1 MKIRVGLGV
10 PGPQLQDAAA
20 FWDWVDLCEA
30 SGVDS
35 LWQSDRLITK
45 DPLLECI
52 SLLAALAGR
61 TRRMKFGMS
70 VAVISFRD
78 PLLLAKQCATID
90 WLSGGRLLPAFGIG
104 DPQLPEWRATGRPS
118 AGRGRQADEAL
129 ELMARLWSEDEVSF
143 AGEFYRYERVSIAP
157 RPLQQPL
164 PLWIGGSSPAAIR
177 RTARLGTGWIAGLQ
191 TPEQVAPVV
200 EAIQA
205 EAARLGRAIDP
216 DHFGAGFSFR
226 FGQRDDAIVE
236 RSARVFRGLDRG
248 VDPDTYFAVGGPDEI
263 CAQIERYRRAGVSKF
278 VLRPLASDRRDV
290 MEQTR
295 RLIETVLP
303 AVGELG

>member
-1 MKIRVGLGV
+1 VKVRIGLGV
-10 PGPQLQDAAA
+10 PQVADPAV

-35 LWQSDRLITK
+35 LWQSDRLITRE
-45 DPLLECI
+45 PLLEAL

-70 VAVISFRD
+70 VAVVSFRE

-104 DPQLPEWRATGRPS
+104 DPRLPEWSATGRSS
-118 AGRGRQADEAL
+118 AARGRQADEAL
-129 ELMARLWSEDEVSF
+129 ALMARLWAEDEVSF
-143 AGEFYRYERVSIAP
+143 EGEFHRYEKVCISP

-177 RTARLGTGWIAGLQ
+177 RTAQLGTGWIAGLQ
-191 TPEQVAPVV
+191 TAEQVAPVV

-226 FGQRDDAIVE
+226 FGRRDEPIVE
-236 RSARVFRGLDRG
+236 RSARAFRALDRG
-248 VDPDTYFAVGGPDEI
+248 VDPDHYFAVGGPDEI
-263 CAQIERYRRAGVSKF
+263 RAQIERYRRAGVSKF
-278 VLRPLASDRRDV
+278 VLRPLAHGPADLLD
-290 MEQTR
+290 QTR
-295 RLIETVLP
+295 QLIETVIP
-303 AVGELG
+303 AVET

>member
-1 MKIRVGLGV
+1 VKVRVGLGV
-10 PGPQLQDAAA
+10 PGPQFHDAAA

-45 DPLLECI
+45 EPLLE
-52 SLLAALAGR
+52 SLSLMAALAGR

-78 PLLLAKQCATID
+78 PLVLAKQCATID

-104 DPQLPEWRATGRPS
+104 DPQLPEWRATGRAS
-118 AGRGRQADEAL
+118 AARGRQADEAL
-129 ELMARLWSEDEVSF
+129 ELLARLWSEDEVSF
-143 AGEFYRYERVSIAP
+143 AGEFYQYERVGIAP

-191 TPEQVAPVV
+191 SPEQVAPVV
-200 EAIQA
+200 AAIRA
-205 EAARLGRAIDP
+205 EAGRLGRRIDP

-226 FGQRDDAIVE
+226 FGRPSDPIVE
-236 RSARVFRGLDRG
+236 RSARLFRGLDRG
-248 VDPDTYFAVGGPDEI
+248 VDPDAYFAVGGADEI
-263 CAQIERYRRAGVSKF
+263 CAQIERYCRAGVSKF
-278 VLRPLASDRRDV
+278 VLRPLAEDLTDL
-290 MEQTR
+290 MAQTR
-295 RLIETVLP
+295 RLIDTVLP
-303 AVGELG
+303 AVEN

>member
-1 MKIRVGLGV
+1 MKVRVGLGI
-10 PGPQLQDAAA
+10 PGQLRDAAA
-20 FWDWVDLCEA
+20 FWEWVDLCEA

-35 LWQSDRLITK
+35 LWQSDRLITRE
-45 DPLLECI
+45 PLLECL

-70 VAVISFRD
+70 VAVVSFRD

-104 DPQLPEWRATGRPS
+104 DPQLPEWRATGRAP

-129 ELMARLWSEDEVSF
+129 ELMARLWSEEEVSF
-143 AGEFYRYERVSIAP
+143 SGEFYRYERVGIAP

-200 EAIQA
+200 AAIQK
-205 EAARLGRAIDP
+205 EAAQLGRAIDP

-226 FGQRDDAIVE
+226 FGRRDDPVVE
-236 RSARVFRGLDRG
+236 RGARAFRALDRG
-248 VDPDTYFAVGGPDEI
+248 VDPDAYFAVGGADEI
-263 CAQIERYRRAGVSKF
+263 RAQIDSYRRAGVSKF
-278 VLRPLASDRRDV
+278 VLRPLAGDLQDL
-290 MEQTR
+290 MHQTR

-303 AVGELG
+303 SVEN